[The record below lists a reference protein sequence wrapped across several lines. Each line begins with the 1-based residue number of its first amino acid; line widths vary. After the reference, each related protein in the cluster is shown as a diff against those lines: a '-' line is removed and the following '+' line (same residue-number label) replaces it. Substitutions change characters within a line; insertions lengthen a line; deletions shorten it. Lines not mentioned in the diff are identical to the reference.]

1 MSGVTHIQGRA
12 PNVILS
18 NDVRSGTLTHPKRGV
33 PGALERTMKKMTDT
47 TEFPYIFP
55 KEGTSRRAMNPA
67 NLEKWADQPWIS
79 HPTVGGGAQVPPA
92 TRMRTRELWD
102 RTRLRGGAFEKFM
115 EDSKR
120 VVEQEPHPG
129 VYNLLGSRD
138 SETADGIKFRGA
150 PPVEFSE
157 LLSGPLGQKWPPLRY
172 KHEFFARYLP
182 RGPSLQYLEIDPG
195 PMYAI
200 TATNGTDSVEASA
213 GSLLAVTRAYNQ
225 LATESNSVDGGAASD
240 AHLNASLLAH
250 REREMHNLPSV
261 IPAGTFKKGSIE
273 STYSSFMQN
282 LGGSSDQAVD
292 MGQSIGQQFSG
303 PRSVPLD
310 FTSVGP
316 NQAVVSAMGEGPF
329 AAQLNGALLGRTR
342 PGEGPTLANEGLSG
356 GAVFSEG
363 ATGLVGG
370 SNARIQ
376 TVIHPLDSFPG
387 TKRLVADEK
396 VAQIDA
402 ERLRRK
408 VVASAVKRDI
418 LLGRIHP
425 HGALGVDHIDNV
437 ESAVFGEMAERR
449 RLNRDIALNAAAQ
462 REAKLMLHQQ
472 SIARRGF
479 DILRPATVGEL
490 PQTLR
495 VEPTSLTTGTDARAS
510 RDDGVKFLQNLVRA
524 KDHMPE
530 GQTTMRAVTG
540 EQTKFFIGSRD
551 KVVRTENITRQSTRT
566 AYNILTGTALPQPIQ
581 AVLSSSQQQQ
591 H

>member
-33 PGALERTMKKMTDT
+33 PGALERTMKLMEDNS
-47 TEFPYIFP
+47 EFPQPFP
-55 KEGTSRRAMNPA
+55 KAGTSRRAMNPA

-79 HPTVGGGAQVPPA
+79 HPTVGGGAQAPPT
-92 TRMRTRELWD
+92 TRMRTRERWE
-102 RTRLRGGAFEKFM
+102 RTRLRGAAFEKFQ

-120 VVEQEPHPG
+120 VVEQEQHPG
-129 VYNLLGSRD
+129 VYNLLGPRD
-138 SETADGIKFRGA
+138 AETADGIKFRGA
-150 PPVEFSE
+150 PPVEFAE

-182 RGPSLQYLEIDPG
+182 RGPSLQYLEVDPG

-200 TATNGTDSVEASA
+200 TAANGSENDAAA
-213 GSLLAVTRAYNQ
+213 GSLLAVTRAYNN
-225 LATESNSVDGGAASD
+225 LAIDSSTSEEGASSD
-240 AHLNASLLAH
+240 AHLNASLTAH
-250 REREMHNLPSV
+250 RERTLHNPPSIV
-261 IPAGTFKKGSIE
+261 PAGTFKKGSVE
-273 STYSSFMQN
+273 ATYSAFLQN

-292 MGQSIGQQFSG
+292 MNQSIGQQFYG
-303 PRSVPLD
+303 PQSVPLD
-310 FTSVGP
+310 FTSVGR
-316 NQAVVSAMGEGPF
+316 NQAVVSAMGDGPL
-329 AAQLNGALLGRTR
+329 AAQLNGGLLGRTR
-342 PGEGPTLANEGLSG
+342 PGDGPTLANEGLSG

-363 ATGLVGG
+363 ATGLAGG
-370 SNARIQ
+370 SIAKIQ
-376 TVIHPLDSFPG
+376 TVIHPLDAFPG

-425 HGALGVDHIDNV
+425 HGALGVDHIDNLD
-437 ESAVFGEMAERR
+437 SAVFGEMAERR
-449 RLNRDIALNAAAQ
+449 RINRDIALNAAAQ

-472 SIARRGF
+472 SVARRGF

-495 VEPTSLTTGTDARAS
+495 VEPTSLASGSDARAS
-510 RDDGVKFLQNLVRA
+510 REDGVKFLQNLVRSR
-524 KDHMPE
+524 DNMPE

-540 EQTKFFIGSRD
+540 EQTKWFLASRE
-551 KVVRTENITRQSTRT
+551 KAARTENITRQSTRT

-581 AVLSSSQQQQ
+581 AVLGSK
-591 H
+591 